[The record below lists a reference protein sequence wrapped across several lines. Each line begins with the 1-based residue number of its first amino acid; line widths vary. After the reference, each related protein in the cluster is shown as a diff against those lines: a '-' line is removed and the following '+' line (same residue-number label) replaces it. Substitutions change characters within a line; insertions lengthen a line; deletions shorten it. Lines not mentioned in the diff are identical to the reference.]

1 MPVALFSRRAQTF
14 AFLLEAPTVAVG
26 PAQAPPG
33 MRKAA
38 MQAAL
43 TAPLAQLQAPRA
55 PAPAQG
61 RPAAAA
67 ASAAAPA
74 QPTATHAAPA
84 TASAAAG
91 GAAAGGAA
99 PAPAG
104 NGSGGGM
111 SSNGARVPAKEAVQS
126 QR

>member
-91 GAAAGGAA
+91 GAA